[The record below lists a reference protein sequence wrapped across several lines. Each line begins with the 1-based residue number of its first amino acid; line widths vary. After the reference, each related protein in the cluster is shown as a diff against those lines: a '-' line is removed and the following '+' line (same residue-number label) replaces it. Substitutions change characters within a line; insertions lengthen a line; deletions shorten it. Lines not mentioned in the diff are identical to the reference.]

1 MTGNLDYRWRL
12 RELMAQRGLFTTAH
26 LAPLLAAHGIK
37 LSDSQVWRLITGR
50 PERLSLRVLIVLC
63 EILDC
68 TPDDLIERIQAP
80 AVKKR
85 AAGGGRAAGA
95 DIVPKPAKIR
105 RTSDG

>member
-12 RELMAQRGLFTTAH
+12 RELMALRGLFATAD

-50 PERLSLRVLIVLC
+50 PERLNLRLLIVLC

-68 TPDDLIERIQAP
+68 KPDDLIERVEAVP
-80 AVKKR
+80 VKKR
-85 AAGGGRAAGA
+85 AAGGRAAGGNV
-95 DIVPKPAKIR
+95 VPKPAR
-105 RTSDG
+105 VSRPDGA

>member
-12 RELMAQRGLFTTAH
+12 RELMAQRGLFTTAD

-63 EILDC
+63 EILSC
-68 TPDDLIERIQAP
+68 TPGDLIEQVHATP
-80 AVKKR
+80 VKKPV
-85 AAGGGRAAGA
+85 AAAGRAAGA
-95 DIVPKPAKIR
+95 DIVPRPARIR
-105 RTSDG
+105 RTSGG